1 MLKLSNI
8 FFNNSITISYDIPF
22 LSMEYL
28 GPIIF
33 QIISPQII
41 IDLLF
46 KVLTEQS
53 IIFISDNL
61 IVVHERLIYNFNWQ
75 ENDSI
80 LVSARNK
87 YEIEGLTHSYE
98 KLLDGNTYECYSF
111 SSY

>member
-1 MLKLSNI
+1 
-8 FFNNSITISYDIPF
+8 
-22 LSMEYL
+22 MEYL

-61 IVVHERLIYNFNWQ
+61 QNLTA
-75 ENDSI
+75 
-80 LVSARNK
+80 LV
-87 YEIEGLTHSYE
+87 
-98 KLLDGNTYECYSF
+98 
-111 SSY
+111 